1 MEKRSSKGGFLQLF
15 DWNVKSRK
23 KLFSNKP
30 DLSESS
36 KHGKENLDNL
46 ALSRLQQMEL
56 DEALHGP
63 SLTGSD
69 WASSMT
75 NDEGCGT
82 KAPGVVA
89 RLMGLDS
96 LPTLDA
102 SDPGFTPF
110 IDSHSFRHSLHPR
123 TTTEFESEHHFTG
136 MRNKL
141 DGFSRNPVEDRLQK
155 LQNRPIERFQTEVL
169 PPRSAKSVP
178 ITHHRML
185 SPIKSPGFI
194 LSRNAAYI
202 MEAASKMIEQ
212 SPYSTL
218 NGRLPSSGSSSVPLR
233 IRDLKEKMEAAQR
246 TSRIPEASQRP
257 KVHSPASS
265 SKLQPPDKRQCRSEV
280 VILKQGV
287 AGSLKQKNKSVSL
300 ATPAKPNIQKG
311 EGTTSRNTRSNMKQK
326 EDDVKS
332 VQLDNKQRNTPK
344 RVQNR
349 SKTARTPDVLTQ
361 NNQKQNRASQ
371 KDRSSLKPRVPCQH
385 DRKATSTNGFCR
397 EVKTSKKAVEN
408 SVVGARKAQLATYE
422 AGKEFSLTK
431 SKNFSGKKRP
441 TDGDIVFD
449 GTTAN
454 NVQMKEKE
462 RSVKC
467 NVTIDGSS
475 NWESVDRKNGMDVVS
490 FTFTSPIKKS
500 VPESEP
506 SGQSAVKSR
515 GLCLKFEDDQPDK
528 GTSEF
533 PSFRTPMIDSDAL
546 SALLEQKLKEL
557 SSIVETSQCDTVR
570 GGVTPN
576 SASAVPGFLPCFD
589 VVNSSSDKHDKMFHL
604 NMKKDKS
611 MIQHDSDVSSVDQM
625 LVKAKLE
632 WQGVEVMECNSNSET
647 EESGISHQYQHPCT
661 HSSLEP
667 SLSDD
672 SCITSN
678 STTTLTSNG
687 NKQCT
692 FTRSME
698 LFAEEIELQDSATS
712 LPSTTTI
719 FEFTSTE
726 RWSSQWEFDYI
737 KELLMHTELVLE
749 DFSFGHTQNVINAHL
764 FDQLENQ
771 NKNMD
776 PFLKLQRKALF
787 DCVSACLE
795 SSRDRAF
802 NGSYEEWAKWST
814 MFQRKDLL
822 ADEIQKEICGWTKME
837 DLMVDEVVDKDMSTR
852 DGKWLDFEAEALEEG
867 VVIEN
872 AILTTLIDEMVT
884 DFLCF

>member
-1 MEKRSSKGGFLQLF
+1 MEVEKRSSKGGFLQLF

-30 DLSESS
+30 DLPESS

-46 ALSRLQQMEL
+46 AISRLQQMEL

-63 SLTGSD
+63 SLTGGD
-69 WASSMT
+69 WASSMS

-96 LPTLDA
+96 LPTLDV

-123 TTTEFESEHHFTG
+123 TTTEFESGHQFAG

-155 LQNRPIERFQTEVL
+155 LQNRPIERFQSEVL

-178 ITHHRML
+178 ITHVHRML

-212 SPYSTL
+212 SPHSTL
-218 NGRLPSSGSSSVPLR
+218 SGRLPSSGSSSVPIR
-233 IRDLKEKMEAAQR
+233 IKDLKEKMEAAHR
-246 TSRIPEASQRP
+246 TSRISETSQRP
-257 KVHSPASS
+257 KVHNSPASS

-280 VILKQGV
+280 VILKHGV
-287 AGSLKQKNKSVSL
+287 AGNLKQKNKSVSL
-300 ATPAKPNIQKG
+300 TTTSAKPNIQKG
-311 EGTTSRNTRSNMKQK
+311 EGPTSSYNTRSNMKQK

-332 VQLDNKQRNTPK
+332 VQLDKKQRSTPK

-349 SKTARTPDVLTQ
+349 SKTPRTPEVLTQ

-371 KDRSSLKPRVPCQH
+371 KDRSSLKPRVPCQP

-397 EVKTSKKAVEN
+397 EVKTSKKAVE
-408 SVVGARKAQLATYE
+408 SSAIGARKIQSATYE

-431 SKNFSGKKRP
+431 TKNFSGKKRL
-441 TDGDIVFD
+441 TDGEVGFD
-449 GTTAN
+449 GTATAAN
-454 NVQMKEKE
+454 NVQKKEKE

-467 NVTIDGSS
+467 NITIDGSS

-490 FTFTSPIKKS
+490 FTFTSPIKKP
-500 VPESEP
+500 VAESEP
-506 SGQSAVKSR
+506 SRQSPVKSR
-515 GLCLKFEDDQPDK
+515 GLCLNFDDDQPDT

-533 PSFRTPMIDSDAL
+533 PTFRTPMIDSDAL

-557 SSIVETSQCDTVR
+557 SSIVETSQCDSVR
-570 GGVTPN
+570 EDSVN
-576 SASAVPGFLPCFD
+576 SASA
-589 VVNSSSDKHDKMFHL
+589 KHEKMFHL
-604 NMKKDKS
+604 NMQKDKS
-611 MIQHDSDVSSVDQM
+611 MIQHDSDASSAEQM
-625 LVKAKLE
+625 LAKAKLD
-632 WQGVEVMECNSNSET
+632 WQGMEVSECNTNSET
-647 EESGISHQYQHPCT
+647 EESGISHGYQQHPCT
-661 HSSLEP
+661 LYSLET
-667 SLSDD
+667 DD
-672 SCITSN
+672 SCITS
-678 STTTLTSNG
+678 STATLTSNG

-692 FTRSME
+692 STRSME
-698 LFAEEIELQDSATS
+698 LLAEEIELQDSATS
-712 LPSTTTI
+712 LPNTI

-737 KELLMHTELVLE
+737 KELLIHAELVLE
-749 DFSFGHTQNVINAHL
+749 DLSFSHTQKVINAHL

-771 NKNMD
+771 KRNMD
-776 PFLKLQRKALF
+776 PFLKVQRKALF

-795 SSRDRAF
+795 SRRDRASG
-802 NGSYEEWAKWST
+802 GSYEEWAKWS
-814 MFQRKDLL
+814 MIFRRKDLL
-822 ADEIQKEICGWTKME
+822 ADEIQKEISGWTSME

-867 VVIEN
+867 VVVEN

>member
-212 SPYSTL
+212 SPHSTL

-822 ADEIQKEICGWTKME
+822 ADEIQKELCGWTKME

>member
-212 SPYSTL
+212 SPHSTL

-795 SSRDRAF
+795 SRRDRAF